1 MQYVQRP
8 QQQNVQYVQR
18 PPPQNGAPRQYTQS
32 GGNGV
37 YVMPTND
44 GMQYTTTTAVPAPV
58 VTTVPVTTR
67 VVNDGRNTT
76 TVVRR
81 TTNMRD
87 VTSPRVEMQM
97 AANIILAGF
106 LLLSFQP
113 DRAVS
118 NIDEANVLALQLVA
132 FGCFLS
138 AVCFYIMFLQRGGKT
153 SMRIW
158 VYCAQI
164 LFMLGLVLLIA
175 AVAITSRI
183 QLGEE
188 YETIWIASITT
199 MIILVG
205 LPIICDIVFCAFRLL
220 MSGVDALYDLW

>member
-1 MQYVQRP
+1 
-8 QQQNVQYVQR
+8 
-18 PPPQNGAPRQYTQS
+18 
-32 GGNGV
+32 
-37 YVMPTND
+37 MPTND